1 MASIAARRSSVRDG
15 RGFTNPNVAVWTARR
30 QPRAGRGL
38 GGLRTGG
45 GGSGGYGGGA
55 GAIRGICTVG
65 GPGGTGGRGGGPGRN
80 RSRGT
85 SSRSVMASVSPGRQ
99 SRRSRATRRGL
110 PAFAPR
116 PNRFLR
122 IRADSAQISERVH
135 RPVSG
140 GSPGARRVALRTAG
154 AAAACPQQTA
164 VESVRGAVR
173 RGDRPASADVDTK
186 GRCRRRIPQVPPTGP
201 AVKLAWTKLACQ
213 AVFVISFYD
222 LLTPQKNRRSATHG
236 GIPDG
241 ARRRR

>member
-1 MASIAARRSSVRDG
+1 MASIADWRNSVRDG
-15 RGFTNPNVAVWTARR
+15 LGFTNPNVAVWTARR

-38 GGLRTGG
+38 GGVRTGG

-99 SRRSRATRRGL
+99 SRRSRATRRGS
-110 PAFAPR
+110 PACF
-116 PNRFLR
+116 
-122 IRADSAQISERVH
+122 RVRVRCVH
-135 RPVSG
+135 GLVSG
-140 GSPGARRVALRTAG
+140 GSPGARRVALLAAG

-164 VESVRGAVR
+164 VESVGGAVR